1 MYPSFSGVTMNIE
14 SSSFASRPVFIS
26 ARRSLNLD
34 ETFYDSM
41 MRRSRDELWRF
52 LTQAMEV
59 GDQTAIRRISQT
71 FLSDVAAGSFRIEKD
86 RLILTAAAAQVDYHD
101 VKFVRD
107 LSAHLQRVKV
117 EINLVRLGDPTFGL
131 RTENDENNPFLIA
144 ELKINE
150 TIGYVRQLIV
160 GGNRNVTARIIQGLS
175 YLGDF
180 PLADGIADAMWEFG
194 TSAGAPAV
202 LGAKYRHL
210 HKQPE
215 LAIKYVKKNAAGK
228 SHSWTH
234 NNLCAAHCDGGDF
247 TSGLWHVC
255 HSLSLLTYGYS
266 SKEIKERHYAAN
278 TLRRPLRE
286 LKLGNQDSL
295 STRFA
300 SLNPLQSNWSDE
312 KVHASARQSAVYVA
326 RILKSLGMLDL
337 SRRVTRVI
345 AVMPDD
351 WVPHALV
358 EIDQETVMYEMM
370 QNDEQV
376 VLIEREK

>member
-1 MYPSFSGVTMNIE
+1 
-14 SSSFASRPVFIS
+14 
-26 ARRSLNLD
+26 
-34 ETFYDSM
+34 
-41 MRRSRDELWRF
+41 
-52 LTQAMEV
+52 
-59 GDQTAIRRISQT
+59 
-71 FLSDVAAGSFRIEKD
+71 
-86 RLILTAAAAQVDYHD
+86 
-101 VKFVRD
+101 
-107 LSAHLQRVKV
+107 
-117 EINLVRLGDPTFGL
+117 
-131 RTENDENNPFLIA
+131 
-144 ELKINE
+144 
-150 TIGYVRQLIV
+150 
-160 GGNRNVTARIIQGLS
+160 
-175 YLGDF
+175 
-180 PLADGIADAMWEFG
+180 
-194 TSAGAPAV
+194 
-202 LGAKYRHL
+202 
-210 HKQPE
+210 
-215 LAIKYVKKNAAGK
+215 
-228 SHSWTH
+228 
-234 NNLCAAHCDGGDF
+234 
-247 TSGLWHVC
+247 VC

-295 STRFA
+295 SNRFA
-300 SLNPLQSNWSDE
+300 SLNPLQSDWSDE